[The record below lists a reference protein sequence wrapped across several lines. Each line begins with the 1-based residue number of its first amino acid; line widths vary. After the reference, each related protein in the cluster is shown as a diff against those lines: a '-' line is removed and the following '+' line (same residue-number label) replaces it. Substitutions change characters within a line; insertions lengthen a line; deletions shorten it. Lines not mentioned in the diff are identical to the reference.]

1 MNEFTVELRNGL
13 PAKTGNLGYSRNPME
28 PGQEAMKVV
37 ARSNFR
43 EMLMCKPGELRWWT
57 FADKLED
64 RMSLVDAT
72 IAQRGTK

>member
-1 MNEFTVELRNGL
+1 
-13 PAKTGNLGYSRNPME
+13 ME

-72 IAQRGTK
+72 IAQRGTKWDEHPDDREFITKALGDPRLTV